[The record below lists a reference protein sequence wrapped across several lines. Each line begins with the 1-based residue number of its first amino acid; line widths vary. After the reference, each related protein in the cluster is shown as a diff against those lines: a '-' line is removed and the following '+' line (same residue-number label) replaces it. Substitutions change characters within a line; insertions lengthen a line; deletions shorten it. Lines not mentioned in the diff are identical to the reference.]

1 MAVVFWTCV
10 LFVAYSYVGYG
21 CALALMSRVRNRPV
35 RRAPITPSVSFIIA
49 AHNEAKRI
57 TEKIENT
64 LRQDYPSDR
73 FEIIVASDGSTD
85 ATDEIVRS
93 YADRR
98 VRLIRPDQRRGKEYA
113 QRTAIAAARGEVLV
127 FSDVATRLDPDGVR
141 QIVMSFDD
149 PSVGCVSS
157 VDRMIGSDGRPSG
170 EGGYVRYEMQLRAL
184 ESRVGSLV
192 GLSGSFFAARREVC
206 TPWPVDIPSDFTT
219 VLNAVTRGLRGV
231 SDGNAIGYYTD
242 LADTSKEYSR
252 KVRTVV
258 RGISAL
264 LTHRALLAAGEPQT
278 VPMDCAVR
286 NGWRTARE
294 LVAGVRLQ
302 LLSRAG
308 RFSSGR
314 VRPRP
319 AVVALADASA
329 AGMAAGGF
337 PAVSERVD
345 PDCLDAGDAGKDD
358 RRVDTVGALRRGDD
372 SNIHGQGPTAG
383 ARHLSDRLPRGE
395 VGPRHAFAGD
405 PPIGSVAVSW
415 ARSLEDVLEPRD
427 KPVDLRADASLS
439 VSGARSRRAGR

>member
-21 CALALMSRVRNRPV
+21 CALALMSRLRNRPV

-64 LRQDYPSDR
+64 LRQDYPGDR

-93 YADRR
+93 YAHRG

-231 SDGNAIGYYTD
+231 SDGHAIGYYTD

-264 LTHRALLAAGEPQT
+264 FTHRALLNPFRFGLFAWQLASHKLFRWMVPFAMAGALLANLWLASDSNFYRILAGFHLAGYGLALLALRWPT
-278 VPMDCAVR
+278 PLLRA
-286 NGWRTARE
+286 WRPVGFLLLANASILTAWM
-294 LVAGVRLQ
+294 
-302 LLSRAG
+302 
-308 RFSSGR
+308 R
-314 VRPRP
+314 VMQGKTI
-319 AVVALADASA
+319 VVWT
-329 AGMAAGGF
+329 
-337 PAVSERVD
+337 PSER
-345 PDCLDAGDAGKDD
+345 
-358 RRVDTVGALRRGDD
+358 
-372 SNIHGQGPTAG
+372 
-383 ARHLSDRLPRGE
+383 
-395 VGPRHAFAGD
+395 
-405 PPIGSVAVSW
+405 
-415 ARSLEDVLEPRD
+415 
-427 KPVDLRADASLS
+427 
-439 VSGARSRRAGR
+439 

>member
-10 LFVAYSYVGYG
+10 VFVVYSYVGYG
-21 CALALMSRVRNRPV
+21 IALALMSRVRNRPV

-264 LTHRALLAAGEPQT
+264 LTHRALLNPFRS
-278 VPMDCAVR
+278 DCLPGSWRATNCSDGLCR
-286 NGWRTARE
+286 SQWLAHCSRTCGWRPTPTSIACWPVFIWPGTASPCWRC
-294 LVAGVRLQ
+294 
-302 LLSRAG
+302 AG
-308 RFSSGR
+308 RRQCCGYGGR
-314 VRPRP
+314 
-319 AVVALADASA
+319 
-329 AGMAAGGF
+329 
-337 PAVSERVD
+337 
-345 PDCLDAGDAGKDD
+345 
-358 RRVDTVGALRRGDD
+358 
-372 SNIHGQGPTAG
+372 
-383 ARHLSDRLPRGE
+383 
-395 VGPRHAFAGD
+395 
-405 PPIGSVAVSW
+405 W
-415 ARSLEDVLEPRD
+415 VLCC
-427 KPVDLRADASLS
+427 
-439 VSGARSRRAGR
+439 